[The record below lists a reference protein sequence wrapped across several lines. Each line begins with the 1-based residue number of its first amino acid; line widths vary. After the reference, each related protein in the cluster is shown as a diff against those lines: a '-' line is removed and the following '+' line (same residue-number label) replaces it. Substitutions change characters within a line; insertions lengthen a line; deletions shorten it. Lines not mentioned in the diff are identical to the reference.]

1 MIIILKHFSYKQVV
15 IKPQTTTPQPEE
27 RCTDQNPLD
36 WSCCTPSNPCNI
48 GGGEC
53 DRHEDCVGNLVCGG
67 DNCQSEFGYNWHSL
81 ADCCT
86 TK

>member
-1 MIIILKHFSYKQVV
+1 MINILKQLSYKLVV
-15 IKPQTTTPQPEE
+15 IQPQTTTPQPEE
-27 RCTDQNPLD
+27 LCTDQNPFD
-36 WSCCTPSNPCNI
+36 WSCCTPSKPCNI

-53 DRHEDCVGNLVCGG
+53 DKHEDCVGNLVCGG
-67 DNCQSEFGYNWHSL
+67 DNCKSEFGYDWDSI